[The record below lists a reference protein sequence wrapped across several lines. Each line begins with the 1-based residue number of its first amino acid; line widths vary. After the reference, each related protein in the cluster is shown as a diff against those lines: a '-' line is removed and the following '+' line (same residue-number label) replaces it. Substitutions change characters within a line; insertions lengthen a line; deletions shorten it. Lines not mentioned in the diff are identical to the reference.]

1 MVARRAKEKKEMKK
15 LIKNFRGTLYLNDI
29 EEQIRKEGVYEFQND
44 SVLGDEDDED
54 DLAHQATN

>member
-44 SVLGDEDDED
+44 SVLGDEDDEY